1 MDWYPVSGLSVRVP
15 LHQKVRQGVTAFS
28 RMRNLKESAKALR
41 ELLEQRILVLDG
53 AMGTML
59 QQRDLTAE
67 DFGGAA
73 LEGCNENLVRAR
85 PDVVLDIHRKYLD
98 AGADIIE
105 TNTFGSTPL
114 VLGEYGLSDKAYE
127 ISKRAAELAR
137 QAADEFAK
145 PGRPRFV
152 GGSMG
157 PTTKA
162 ITVTGGVTFPELREA
177 YYVQAK
183 GLVEGGSDLLLVE
196 TSQDTRNI
204 KAALLA
210 IKQLSREIG
219 SEIPVIVS
227 VTIEPMG
234 SMLAGQNIEAVWASL
249 RHVKPLAFGMNCA
262 TGPEFMTDH
271 IRTLSQLTS
280 EFVSCYP
287 NAGLPDEEGKY
298 LETPTSLAAQLEKF
312 VDHGWLN
319 FVGGCCGTTEK
330 HIRAIAQMV
339 EGKKP
344 RVRPAEAHRAVYSGI
359 ETIEAEESTRPLL
372 VGERTNVIGSRLF
385 KNLVAEEKWEEASEI
400 ARRQVRGGA
409 HVVDVCL
416 QSTER
421 DEKKDIE
428 PFYEKLIRKVKAP
441 VMIDTTDPTAIA
453 MALTYCQ
460 GKSIINS
467 INLEDGEEK
476 FERVVP
482 MAHDFGA
489 AVVVGCIDEDPLQ
502 AQAFTRERKLAVAQR
517 SYKLLTE
524 KYGLAPEDIIFDPL
538 VFPCATGDENYI
550 GGAVETMEGI
560 RLIKKALPD
569 VRTILGISNVSFGLP
584 AGAREVVNSVFL
596 YYCTK
601 AGLDLAIVNTE
612 KLERFAS
619 IPAHE
624 RELAENL
631 LFSHPPKDVPADHT
645 HAELLRDVPAD
656 WREQKKEQRAAVN
669 QYYIAAIAEHFRTT
683 TKKGKTRAADLPLD
697 ERLAN
702 YIIEGTRDGLINDLE
717 RKRGEGAAPLDIVN
731 GPLMAG
737 MAEVGRLFNANE
749 LIVAEVLQSAEAM
762 KAAVSH
768 LEQFMEKADT
778 AKRGKVVL
786 ATVKGDVHDIGKN
799 LVEIILK
806 NNGYDVVNLGIKVP
820 PEELIKAYQEHK
832 PDAIGLS
839 GLLVKSAQQMVI
851 TASDLK
857 DAGISIPMLVGGAAL
872 SAKFTQTKIAPSYG
886 KAVCYAKDAMTGLR
900 LMNEL
905 MDPTTRETV
914 LRDHTAS
921 GNGVSVSTT
930 VIVKEIPTIARSPRV
945 RVDLPIPAV
954 ATLERKVRLVPDLRE
969 VWSYI
974 NPFMLYGRHLG
985 YRGDFEKRFEEREP
999 KAVELFE
1006 SMEEVK
1012 REAAEFMKPRVVWQF
1027 FEAESEGNALHVFAP
1042 GGTEPLQTFQLP
1054 RQRQGDFL
1062 CLSDYVLPPKDGKR
1076 DHLALFVVSAGEGV
1090 RGRGE
1095 KAKNDGYYFKSHGLQ
1110 ALAIETAE
1118 ACAEWLH
1125 RRIREDWGF
1134 PDPPELTMAQR
1145 FTSRYRGK
1153 RYSFGYPAC
1162 PNLEDQAGLWK
1173 LLRPEDIG
1181 VQLTE
1186 GMMMDPEA
1194 SVSALVFQHPD
1205 CTYFS
1210 VGDGGEA

>member
-1 MDWYPVSGLSVRVP
+1 
-15 LHQKVRQGVTAFS
+15 
-28 RMRNLKESAKALR
+28 MRDLRESAKALR
-41 ELLEQRILVLDG
+41 ALLAERVLVLDG

-59 QQRDLTAE
+59 QQSDLTAA
-67 DFGGAA
+67 DFGGSA
-73 LEGCNENLVRAR
+73 LEGCNENLVRTR
-85 PDVVLDIHRKYLD
+85 PDVVLDIHRKYFA
-98 AGADIIE
+98 AGSDIVE
-105 TNTFGSTPL
+105 TNSFGSAPI
-114 VLGEYGLSDKAYE
+114 VLAEYGLEKDAHELSFL
-127 ISKRAAELAR
+127 AAKLAR
-137 QAADEFAK
+137 QAADEFSSPAK
-145 PGRPRFV
+145 PRFV
-152 GGSMG
+152 AGSVG

-162 ITVTGGVTFPELREA
+162 ITVTGGVTFAGLRDA
-177 YYVQAK
+177 YYIQAK
-183 GLVEGGSDLLLVE
+183 GLLEGGSDLLLVE
-196 TSQDTRNI
+196 TCQDTRNI

-210 IKQLSREIG
+210 IHQLSQEIG
-219 SEIPVIVS
+219 AEIPTIVS
-227 VTIEPMG
+227 ATIEPMG
-234 SMLAGQNIEAVWASL
+234 TMLAGQTVEALWSSL
-249 RHVKPLAFGMNCA
+249 RHAKPLAFGMNCA

-271 IRTLSQLTS
+271 IRTLSQLTGQN
-280 EFVSCYP
+280 VSCYP
-287 NAGLPDEEGKY
+287 NAGLPNEDGKY
-298 LETPTSLAAQLEKF
+298 LETPTTLAAQLEKF

-319 FVGGCCGTTEK
+319 IVGGCCGTTEK

-344 RVRPAEAHRAVYSGI
+344 RLLPAEAHRAIYSGI
-359 ETIEAEESTRPLL
+359 ETIEADDQTRPLL

-409 HVVDVCL
+409 HIVDVCL

-421 DEKKDIE
+421 DEKADIS

-441 VMIDTTDPTAIA
+441 VMIDTTDPSAVE

-476 FERVVP
+476 FERIVP
-482 MAHDFGA
+482 MAHAYGA
-489 AVVVGCIDEDPLQ
+489 AVVVGCIDEDKLQ
-502 AQAFTRERKLAVAQR
+502 AQAFTRERKLAIAQR
-517 SYKLLTE
+517 SYQLLIE
-524 KYGLAPEDIIFDPL
+524 KYGLGPEDIIFDPL

-550 GGAVETMEGI
+550 GGAVETVEGI
-560 RLIKKALPD
+560 RLIKQALPD

-619 IPAHE
+619 IPQHE

-631 LFSHPPKDVPADHT
+631 LFSHPPRNIPADHSKF
-645 HAELLRDVPAD
+645 ALLSNAPAD
-656 WREQKKEQRAAVN
+656 WREQKKEQRAAIN
-669 QYYIAAIAEHFRTT
+669 QFYIQAITEHFRTA
-683 TKKGKTRAADLPLD
+683 TKKEKIRAADLPID

-702 YIIEGTRDGLINDLE
+702 YIIEGTRDGLIDDLE

-820 PEELIKAYQEHK
+820 PEELIKAYGQHK

-851 TASDLK
+851 TANDLK
-857 DAGISIPMLVGGAAL
+857 DAGIEIPLLVGGAAL
-872 SAKFTQTKIAPSYG
+872 SAKFTQQKIAPSYG

-905 MDPTTRETV
+905 MDPATRETV
-914 LRDHTAS
+914 VQAHTA
-921 GNGVSVSTT
+921 NGDGVPIVTTVSVAQVS
-930 VIVKEIPTIARSPRV
+930 VPSRSPRV
-945 RVDLPIPAV
+945 RTDLPIPAV
-954 ATLERKVRLVPDLRE
+954 QTLERKVRLVPDLRE
-969 VWSYI
+969 IWSYI

-985 YRGDFEKRFEEREP
+985 FRGDFEKRFAERET

-1012 REAAEFMKPRVVWQF
+1012 KEAAGFMKVRAVWQF
-1027 FEAESEGNALHVFAP
+1027 FAAEAQGDDIALFAP
-1042 GGTEPLQTFQLP
+1042 GAKDPLHIFHFP
-1054 RQRQGDFL
+1054 RQRAGDFL
-1062 CLSDYVLPPKDGKR
+1062 CLADYILPPQNGQR
-1076 DHLALFVVSAGEGV
+1076 DHLAMFVVSAGEGI
-1090 RGRGE
+1090 RDRAE
-1095 KAKNDGYYFKSHGLQ
+1095 KAKNEGYYFKSHGLQ

-1118 ACAEWLH
+1118 ATAEWLH

-1134 PDPPELTMAQR
+1134 PDPPDLTMPQR

-1162 PNLEDQAGLWK
+1162 PNLEDQAPLWK
-1173 LLRPEDIG
+1173 LLRPDEIG

-1186 GMMMDPEA
+1186 GFMMDPEA
-1194 SVSALVFQHPD
+1194 SVSALAFQHPD
-1205 CTYFS
+1205 CSYFS
-1210 VGDGGEA
+1210 VGDLPDL

>member
-1 MDWYPVSGLSVRVP
+1 
-15 LHQKVRQGVTAFS
+15 
-28 RMRNLKESAKALR
+28 MRNLNESAKALR
-41 ELLEQRILVLDG
+41 ELLSERILVLDG

-59 QQRDLTAE
+59 QQRHLTAE

-73 LEGCNENLVRAR
+73 LEGCNENLVRTR
-85 PDVVLDIHRKYLD
+85 PDVVLDIHRKYFE
-98 AGADIIE
+98 AGSDIVE
-105 TNTFGSTPL
+105 TNSFGGAPI
-114 VLGEYGLSDKAYE
+114 VLAEYGLADDANFLNR
-127 ISKRAAELAR
+127 RAAELAR
-137 QAADEFAK
+137 QAADEFSTAGK
-145 PGRPRFV
+145 PRFV
-152 GGSMG
+152 AGSVG

-162 ITVTGGVTFPELREA
+162 ITVTGGVTFDGLIEA
-177 YYVQAK
+177 YYSQAK
-183 GLVEGGSDLLLVE
+183 GLVEGGVDLLLVE
-196 TSQDTRNI
+196 TCQDTRNI

-210 IKQLSREIG
+210 IQKLSKEIG
-219 SEIPVIVS
+219 MQVPVIVS

-234 SMLAGQNIEAVWASL
+234 TMLAGQTVEAMWASL
-249 RHVKPLAFGMNCA
+249 RHAKPLAFGMNCA

-271 IRTLSQLTS
+271 IRTLSQISS

-319 FVGGCCGTTEK
+319 FVGGCCGTTEQ

-344 RVRPAEAHRAVYSGI
+344 RVRPGESHRAVYSGI
-359 ETIEAEESTRPLL
+359 ETIEAEDSTRPLL

-400 ARRQVRGGA
+400 ARRQVKGGA
-409 HVVDVCL
+409 HIVDVCL

-421 DEKKDIE
+421 DEKKDI
-428 PFYEKLIRKVKAP
+428 PVFYEKLIRKVKAP
-441 VMIDTTDPTAIA
+441 VMIDTTDATAIEL
-453 MALTYCQ
+453 ALTYCQ

-482 MAHDFGA
+482 IAHDFGA
-489 AVVVGCIDEDPLQ
+489 AVVVGCIDEDKLQ

-524 KYGLAPEDIIFDPL
+524 KYGLGPEDIIFDPL

-550 GGAVETMEGI
+550 GGAVETVEGI
-560 RLIKKALPD
+560 RLIKQALPD

-619 IPAHE
+619 IPQHE
-624 RELAENL
+624 RDLAENL
-631 LFSHPPKDVPADHT
+631 LFSHPPKDVPADHSQ
-645 HAELLRDVPAD
+645 AELLRNVPAD
-656 WREQKKEQRAAVN
+656 WREQKKEQRAAAN
-669 QYYIAAIAEHFRTT
+669 QYHIAAIAEYFRTA
-683 TKKGKTRAADLPLD
+683 KKKEKKLAADLPLD

-702 YIIEGTRDGLINDLE
+702 YIIEGTRDGLIADLE
-717 RKRGEGAAPLDIVN
+717 RKRAEGVAPLDIIN
-731 GPLMAG
+731 GPLMTG

-762 KAAVSH
+762 KASVNH

-778 AKRGKVVL
+778 AKRGKIVL

-820 PEELIKAYQEHK
+820 PEELIKAYLQHH

-851 TASDLK
+851 TASDLRG
-857 DAGISIPMLVGGAAL
+857 AGIEIPLLVGGAAL
-872 SAKFTQTKIAPSYG
+872 SARFTQTKIAPSYG
-886 KAVCYAKDAMTGLR
+886 RAVCYAKDAMTGLR
-900 LMNEL
+900 LMNQL
-905 MDPTTRETV
+905 MDPATREQV
-914 LRDHTAS
+914 LHEHAAS
-921 GNGVSVSTT
+921 GNGFAVATT
-930 VIVKEIPTIARSPRV
+930 VKVTEIPKVTRSPKV
-945 RVDLPIPAV
+945 RTDLPIPKV
-954 ATLERKVRLVPDLRE
+954 GYLDRKVRLVPDLNE

-985 YRGDFEKRFEEREP
+985 FRGDFEKRFAERDA

-1012 REAAEFMKPRVVWQF
+1012 RDAAEFLKPRAVWQF
-1027 FEAESEGNALHVFAP
+1027 FEAEAEGDAMHLFAP
-1042 GGTEPLQTFQLP
+1042 GGTEPVHTFRFP
-1054 RQRQGDFL
+1054 RQRVGDFL
-1062 CLSDYVLPPKDGKR
+1062 CLSDYVLPAQNGQR
-1076 DHLALFVVSAGEGV
+1076 DHIALFVVTAGEGV
-1090 RGRGE
+1090 RERSE
-1095 KAKNDGYYFKSHGLQ
+1095 KAKNEGYYFKSHGMQ
-1110 ALAIETAE
+1110 ALAIESAE

-1134 PDPPELTMAQR
+1134 PDPAELTMAQR

-1162 PNLEDQAGLWK
+1162 PNLEDQAGIWK
-1173 LLRPEDIG
+1173 LLRPEEIG

-1186 GMMMDPEA
+1186 EFMMDPEA

-1210 VGDGGEA
+1210 VGDTSES

>member
-1 MDWYPVSGLSVRVP
+1 
-15 LHQKVRQGVTAFS
+15 
-28 RMRNLKESAKALR
+28 MRNLNESAKALR
-41 ELLEQRILVLDG
+41 ELLSERILVLDG

-59 QQRDLTAE
+59 QQRHLTAE

-73 LEGCNENLVRAR
+73 LEGCNENLVRTR
-85 PDVVLDIHRKYLD
+85 PDVVLDIHRKYFE
-98 AGADIIE
+98 AGSDIVE
-105 TNTFGSTPL
+105 TNSFGGAPI
-114 VLGEYGLSDKAYE
+114 VLAEYGLAADAHFLN
-127 ISKRAAELAR
+127 KRAAELAR
-137 QAADEFAK
+137 QAADEFSK

-152 GGSMG
+152 AGSVG

-162 ITVTGGVTFPELREA
+162 ITVTGGVTFDGLIEA
-177 YYVQAK
+177 YYAQAK
-183 GLVEGGSDLLLVE
+183 GLVEGGVDLLLVE
-196 TSQDTRNI
+196 TCQDTRNI

-210 IKQLSREIG
+210 IQKLSKEIG
-219 SEIPVIVS
+219 MQVPVIVS

-234 SMLAGQNIEAVWASL
+234 TMLAGQTVEAMWASL
-249 RHVKPLAFGMNCA
+249 RHAKPLAFGMNCA

-271 IRTLSQLTS
+271 IRTLSQLSS

-312 VDHGWLN
+312 VDQGWLN
-319 FVGGCCGTTEK
+319 FVGGCCGTTEQ

-339 EGKKP
+339 HGKKP
-344 RVRPAEAHRAVYSGI
+344 RVRPGESHRAVYSGI
-359 ETIEAEESTRPLL
+359 ETIEAEDSTRPLL

-400 ARRQVRGGA
+400 ARRQVKGGA
-409 HVVDVCL
+409 HIVDVCL

-421 DEKKDIE
+421 DERRDI
-428 PFYEKLIRKVKAP
+428 PVFYEKLIRKVKAP
-441 VMIDTTDPTAIA
+441 VMIDTTDATAIEL
-453 MALTYCQ
+453 ALTYCQ

-489 AVVVGCIDEDPLQ
+489 AVVVGCIDEDKLQ

-517 SYKLLTE
+517 SYKLLTG
-524 KYGLAPEDIIFDPL
+524 KYGLGPEDIIFDPL

-550 GGAVETMEGI
+550 GGAVETVEGI
-560 RLIKKALPD
+560 RLIKQALPD
-569 VRTILGISNVSFGLP
+569 VRTVLGISNVSFGLP

-619 IPAHE
+619 IPQHE

-631 LFSHPPKDVPADHT
+631 LFSHPPKDVPADHSQ
-645 HAELLRDVPAD
+645 AELLSNVPAD

-669 QYYIAAIAEHFRTT
+669 QYHIAAIAEYFRTA
-683 TKKGKTRAADLPLD
+683 KKKEKKRAADLPLD

-702 YIIEGTRDGLINDLE
+702 YIIEGTRDGLIADLE
-717 RKRGEGAAPLDIVN
+717 RKRAEGASPLEIIN

-762 KAAVSH
+762 KASVNH

-778 AKRGKVVL
+778 AKRGKIVL

-820 PEELIKAYQEHK
+820 PEELIKAYLQHH

-851 TASDLK
+851 TASDLRG
-857 DAGISIPMLVGGAAL
+857 AGIEIPLLVGGAAL
-872 SAKFTQTKIAPSYG
+872 SARFTQTKIAPSYG

-900 LMNEL
+900 LMNQL
-905 MDPTTRETV
+905 MDPTTREQV
-914 LRDHTAS
+914 LQEHAGVAGGVAVATA
-921 GNGVSVSTT
+921 VSVA
-930 VIVKEIPTIARSPRV
+930 EIPKVARSPKIRT
-945 RVDLPIPAV
+945 DLPIPKV
-954 ATLERKVRLVPDLRE
+954 AYLDRKVRLVPDLHE

-974 NPFMLYGRHLG
+974 NPFMLYGRHMG
-985 YRGDFEKRFEEREP
+985 FRGDFEKRFAEREA

-1012 REAAEFMKPRVVWQF
+1012 REAAEFMKPRAVWQF
-1027 FEAESEGNALHVFAP
+1027 FEAESDGEAMHLFAP
-1042 GGTEPLQTFQLP
+1042 GGAEPLHTFRFP
-1054 RQRQGDFL
+1054 RQRLGDFL
-1062 CLSDYVLPPKDGKR
+1062 CLSDYVLPPEDGKR
-1076 DHLALFVVSAGEGV
+1076 DHIALFVVTAGEGV
-1090 RGRGE
+1090 RERSE
-1095 KAKNDGYYFKSHGLQ
+1095 KAKNDGYYFKSHGMQ
-1110 ALAIETAE
+1110 ALAIESAE

-1134 PDPPELTMAQR
+1134 PDPPEMTMAQR

-1162 PNLEDQAGLWK
+1162 PNLDDQAGIWK
-1173 LLRPEDIG
+1173 LLKPEEIG
-1181 VQLTE
+1181 VQLTD
-1186 GMMMDPEA
+1186 GFMMDPEA

-1210 VGDGGEA
+1210 VGDAGDA

>member
-1 MDWYPVSGLSVRVP
+1 
-15 LHQKVRQGVTAFS
+15 
-28 RMRNLKESAKALR
+28 MRNLNQSVKALR
-41 ELLEQRILVLDG
+41 ELLAQRILVLDG

-59 QQRDLTAE
+59 QQRNLTAA

-73 LEGCNENLVRAR
+73 LEGCNENLVRTR
-85 PDVVLDIHRKYLD
+85 PDVVLDIHRKYFE
-98 AGADIIE
+98 AGSDIVE
-105 TNTFGSTPL
+105 TNSFGGAPI
-114 VLGEYGLSDKAYE
+114 VLAEYGLAADAHFLN
-127 ISKRAAELAR
+127 KRAAELAR
-137 QAADEFAK
+137 QAADEFSK
-145 PGRPRFV
+145 PGRPRFAA
-152 GGSMG
+152 GSMG

-183 GLVEGGSDLLLVE
+183 GLVEGGVDLLLVE
-196 TSQDTRNI
+196 TCQDTRNI
-204 KAALLA
+204 KAAILA
-210 IKQLSREIG
+210 IRALSKELG
-219 SEIPVIVS
+219 TDVPFIVS

-234 SMLAGQNIEAVWASL
+234 AMLAGQTIEALWASL
-249 RHVKPLAFGMNCA
+249 RHAHPLAFGMNCA

-271 IRTLSQLTS
+271 IRTLSQLTG

-298 LETPTSLAAQLEKF
+298 LETPTTLAAQLEKF

-319 FVGGCCGTTEK
+319 LVGGCCGTTEK
-330 HIRAIAQMV
+330 HIRTIAQMA

-344 RVRPAEAHRAVYSGI
+344 RQRPAEAHRAVYSGI
-359 ETIEAEESTRPLL
+359 DIIEVEASTRPLL

-409 HVVDVCL
+409 HIVDVCL

-421 DEKKDIE
+421 DEKKDIP
-428 PFYEKLIRKVKAP
+428 PFYEKLIHKVKAP
-441 VMIDTTDPTAIA
+441 VMIDTTDPGAIEL
-453 MALTYCQ
+453 ALTYCQ
-460 GKSIINS
+460 GKAILNS

-482 MAHDFGA
+482 IAREFGA
-489 AVVVGCIDEDPLQ
+489 AVVVGCIDEDKLQ
-502 AQAFTRERKLAVAQR
+502 AQAFTRERKREIAQR

-524 KYGLAPEDIIFDPL
+524 KYGLAPEDIIIDPL

-560 RLIKKALPD
+560 QLIKQALPD

-584 AGAREVVNSVFL
+584 PGAREVVNSVFL

-619 IPAHE
+619 IPSHE

-631 LFSHPPKDVPADHT
+631 LFSHPSKEIPADHSN
-645 HAELLRDVPAD
+645 AALLWNVPQD
-656 WREQKKEQRAAVN
+656 WREQNKEQRAAVN
-669 QYYIAAIAEHFRTT
+669 QFHIAAITEHFRIA
-683 TKKGKTRAADLPLD
+683 KKKDKTRAADLPLD

-702 YIIEGTRDGLINDLE
+702 YIIEGTRDGLVGDLE
-717 RKRGEGAAPLDIVN
+717 KKRAEGTAPLDIVN

-778 AKRGKVVL
+778 ARRGKIVL

-806 NNGYDVVNLGIKVP
+806 NNGYEVVNLGIKVP
-820 PEELIKAYQEHK
+820 PEELIKAYQQHL

-851 TASDLK
+851 TAGDLK
-857 DAGISIPMLVGGAAL
+857 DAGIEIPLLVGGAAL

-886 KAVCYAKDAMTGLR
+886 KAVCYAKDAMTGLS
-900 LMNEL
+900 LMNQL
-905 MDPTTRETV
+905 MDPATREKV
-914 LRDHTAS
+914 LHEHSVS
-921 GNGVSVSTT
+921 GNGLGVTTTVSVT
-930 VIVKEIPTIARSPRV
+930 EIPRVSRSQRV
-945 RVDLPIPAV
+945 RTDLPIPRV
-954 ATLERKVRLVPDLRE
+954 ATLERKVRLVPDLHE
-969 VWSYI
+969 IWSYI
-974 NPFMLYGRHLG
+974 NPSMLYGRHMG
-985 YRGDFEKRFEEREP
+985 FRGNFEKRFAERDP
-999 KAVELFE
+999 KAVELFQG
-1006 SMEEVK
+1006 MEKVK
-1012 REAAEFMKPRVVWQF
+1012 REASEFIKIRVVWQY
-1027 FEAESEGNALHVFAP
+1027 FEAEAEGNALHLFTP
-1042 GGTEPLQTFQLP
+1042 GGKEPLQSFLFG
-1054 RQRQGDFL
+1054 RQRQGDSL
-1062 CLSDYVLPPKDGKR
+1062 CLSDYVLAPQKGQR
-1076 DHLALFVVSAGEGV
+1076 DHLALFVVTAGEGV
-1090 RGRGE
+1090 RERSE
-1095 KAKNDGYYFKSHGLQ
+1095 KAKNEGYYFKSHGLQ

-1118 ACAEWLH
+1118 GCAEWLH

-1162 PNLEDQAGLWK
+1162 PNLEDQAGIWK
-1173 LLRPEDIG
+1173 LLKPEEIG

-1186 GMMMDPEA
+1186 GFMMDPEA
-1194 SVSALVFQHPD
+1194 SVSALVFHHPD

-1210 VGDGGEA
+1210 VGNGGEN

>member
-1 MDWYPVSGLSVRVP
+1 
-15 LHQKVRQGVTAFS
+15 
-28 RMRNLKESAKALR
+28 MRNLTESAKALR
-41 ELLEQRILVLDG
+41 ELLSQRILVLDG

-59 QQRDLTAE
+59 QQRHLTAE

-73 LEGCNENLVRAR
+73 LEGCNENLVRTR
-85 PDVVLDIHRKYLD
+85 PDVVLDIHRKYFE
-98 AGADIIE
+98 AGSDIVE
-105 TNTFGSTPL
+105 TNSFGGAPI
-114 VLGEYGLSDKAYE
+114 VLAEYGLAADAHLLN
-127 ISKRAAELAR
+127 KRSAELAR
-137 QAADEFAK
+137 QAADELSTVAK
-145 PGRPRFV
+145 PRFV
-152 GGSMG
+152 AGSVG

-162 ITVTGGVTFPELREA
+162 ITVTGGVTFPGLIEA
-177 YYVQAK
+177 YYVQAR
-183 GLVEGGSDLLLVE
+183 GLVEGGVDLLLVE
-196 TSQDTRNI
+196 TCQDTRNI

-210 IKQLSREIG
+210 IQKLSKEIG
-219 SEIPVIVS
+219 MQVPVVVS

-234 SMLAGQNIEAVWASL
+234 TMLAGQTVEAMWASL
-249 RHVKPLAFGMNCA
+249 RHAKPLAFGMNCA

-271 IRTLSQLTS
+271 IRTLSQLSS

-319 FVGGCCGTTEK
+319 FVGGCCGTTEQ
-330 HIRAIAQMV
+330 HIRAISRMV

-344 RVRPAEAHRAVYSGI
+344 RVRPGESHRAVYSGI
-359 ETIEAEESTRPLL
+359 ETIEAEDSTRPLL

-400 ARRQVRGGA
+400 ARRQVKGGA

-421 DEKKDIE
+421 DEKKDIPE
-428 PFYEKLIRKVKAP
+428 FYEKLIRKVKAP
-441 VMIDTTDPTAIA
+441 VMIDTTDATAIEL
-453 MALTYCQ
+453 ALTYCQ

-482 MAHDFGA
+482 IAHDFGA
-489 AVVVGCIDEDPLQ
+489 AVVVGCIDEDKLQ
-502 AQAFTRERKLAVAQR
+502 AQAFTRERKLAVAQL

-524 KYGLAPEDIIFDPL
+524 KYGLGPEDIIFDPL

-550 GGAVETMEGI
+550 GGAVETVEGI
-560 RLIKKALPD
+560 RLIKQALPD
-569 VRTILGISNVSFGLP
+569 ARTILGISNVSFGLP

-619 IPAHE
+619 IPQNE
-624 RELAENL
+624 RNLAENL
-631 LFSHPPKDVPADHT
+631 LFSHPPKDVPADHSQ
-645 HAELLRDVPAD
+645 AELLRDVPAD

-669 QYYIAAIAEHFRTT
+669 QYHIAAIAEYFRTA
-683 TKKGKTRAADLPLD
+683 KKKEKKAAADLPLD

-702 YIIEGTRDGLINDLE
+702 YIIEGTRDGLIADLE
-717 RKRGEGAAPLDIVN
+717 RKRAEGASPLEIIN

-762 KAAVSH
+762 KASVNH

-778 AKRGKVVL
+778 AKRGKIVL

-806 NNGYDVVNLGIKVP
+806 NNGYEVVNLGIKVP
-820 PEELIKAYQEHK
+820 PEELIKAYLQHH

-851 TASDLK
+851 TASDLRG
-857 DAGISIPMLVGGAAL
+857 AGIEIPLLVGGAAL
-872 SAKFTQTKIAPSYG
+872 SARFTQTKIAPSYG

-900 LMNEL
+900 LMNQL
-905 MDPTTRETV
+905 MDPATREKV
-914 LRDHTAS
+914 LQEHVAAGEGSAVATA
-921 GNGVSVSTT
+921 VLVAEPPKVT
-930 VIVKEIPTIARSPRV
+930 RSPKV
-945 RVDLPIPAV
+945 RIDLPISKV
-954 ATLERKVRLVPDLRE
+954 AYLDRKVRLVPDLNE

-974 NPFMLYGRHLG
+974 NPFMLYGRHMG
-985 YRGDFEKRFEEREP
+985 FRGDFEKRFAERDP

-1012 REAAEFMKPRVVWQF
+1012 REAAEFMKPRAVWQF
-1027 FEAESEGNALHVFAP
+1027 FEAESDGELTHLFAP
-1042 GGTEPLQTFQLP
+1042 GGSEPTHTFRFP
-1054 RQRQGDFL
+1054 RQRLGDFL
-1062 CLSDYVLPPKDGKR
+1062 CLSDYVLPQQEGKR
-1076 DHLALFVVSAGEGV
+1076 DHIALFVVTAGEGV
-1090 RGRGE
+1090 RERAE
-1095 KAKNDGYYFKSHGLQ
+1095 KAKNEGYYFKSHGMQ
-1110 ALAIETAE
+1110 ALAIESAE

-1134 PDPPELTMAQR
+1134 PDPPEMTMAQR

-1162 PNLEDQAGLWK
+1162 PNLDDQAAIWK
-1173 LLRPEDIG
+1173 LLRPEEIG

-1186 GMMMDPEA
+1186 GFMMDPEA

-1210 VGDGGEA
+1210 VGDVGDA

>member
-1 MDWYPVSGLSVRVP
+1 
-15 LHQKVRQGVTAFS
+15 
-28 RMRNLKESAKALR
+28 MRDLRESEKALR
-41 ELLEQRILVLDG
+41 ELLAQRILVLDG

-59 QQRDLTAE
+59 QQRNLSAA

-73 LEGCNENLVRAR
+73 LEGCNENLVRTR
-85 PDVVLDIHRKYLD
+85 PDVVLDIHRKYFE
-98 AGADIIE
+98 AGADIVE
-105 TNTFGSTPL
+105 TDSFGGTPL
-114 VLGEYGLSDKAYE
+114 VLAEYGLQADAHELNRRS
-127 ISKRAAELAR
+127 AELAR
-137 QAADEFAK
+137 QAADEFSHPRK
-145 PGRPRFV
+145 PRFV
-152 GGSMG
+152 AGSMG

-162 ITVTGGVTFPELREA
+162 ITVTGGVTFEGLLDS

-196 TSQDTRNI
+196 TCQDTRNI
-204 KAALLA
+204 KAAILA
-210 IKQLSREIG
+210 IQKLSKEIAA
-219 SEIPVIVS
+219 SIPYVIS

-234 SMLAGQNIEAVWASL
+234 TMLAGQTVEAMWASL
-249 RHVKPLAFGMNCA
+249 RHTHPIAFGMNCA

-271 IRTLSQLTS
+271 IRTLSTLTG

-298 LETPTSLAAQLEKF
+298 LETPTTLAAQLEKF
-312 VDHGWLN
+312 VNHGWLN

-344 RVRPAEAHRAVYSGI
+344 RPRPAEPHRAVYSGI
-359 ETIEAEESTRPLL
+359 ETIEADDQTRPLL

-385 KNLVAEEKWEEASEI
+385 KNLVAEEKWEEATEI
-400 ARRQVRGGA
+400 ARRQVKGGA
-409 HVVDVCL
+409 HIVDVCL

-421 DEKKDIE
+421 DEKKDI
-428 PFYEKLIRKVKAP
+428 PVFYEKLIRKIKTP
-441 VMIDTTDPTAIA
+441 VMIDTTDPSAVKL
-453 MALTYCQ
+453 ALTYCQ
-460 GKSIINS
+460 GKAIINS

-476 FERVVP
+476 FEKVVP
-482 MAHDFGA
+482 IAHDYGA

-502 AQAFTRERKLAVAQR
+502 AQAFTRERKLAIAQR
-517 SYKLLTE
+517 SYELLTK
-524 KYGLAPEDIIFDPL
+524 KYGIAPEDIVFDPL

-569 VRTILGISNVSFGLP
+569 TRTILGISNVSFGLP
-584 AGAREVVNSVFL
+584 PGAREVVNSVFL

-601 AGLDLAIVNTE
+601 AGLDLAIVNAE

-619 IPAHE
+619 IPEHE
-624 RELAENL
+624 RRLAEDL
-631 LFSHPPKDVPADHT
+631 LFQHAPKEIPEGHPQ
-645 HAELLRDVPAD
+645 AELLRNLPPD
-656 WREQKKEQRAAVN
+656 WRQQSKEQKAAVN
-669 QYYIAAIAEHFRTT
+669 QFHIAAIAEHFRTA
-683 TKKGKTRAADLPLD
+683 TKKEKIKKEDQPLD
-697 ERLAN
+697 QRLAN
-702 YIIEGTRDGLINDLE
+702 YIIEGTRDGLVEDLE
-717 RKRGEGAAPLDIVN
+717 RKRAEGTAPLDIIN
-731 GPLMAG
+731 GPLMQG

-762 KAAVSH
+762 KAAVNH

-778 AKRGKVVL
+778 AKRGKVIL

-806 NNGYDVVNLGIKVP
+806 NNGFDVVNLGIKVP
-820 PEELIKAYQEHK
+820 PEDLIKAFQSHH

-851 TASDLK
+851 TANDLK
-857 DAGISIPMLVGGAAL
+857 DAGIGVPLLVGGAAL
-872 SAKFTQTKIAPSYG
+872 SAKFTEQKIAPSYG
-886 KAVCYAKDAMTGLR
+886 GAVCYAKDAMTGLR

-905 MDPTTRETV
+905 MDPVARARV
-914 LRDHTAS
+914 LAQHASS
-921 GNGVSVSTT
+921 GNGVSVTTT
-930 VIVKEIPTIARSPRV
+930 VKVVEKPAVKHSPKV
-945 RVDLPIPAV
+945 RTDLPIPAV
-954 ATLERKVRLVPDLRE
+954 ASLDRKVRLVPDLRE

-974 NPFMLYGRHLG
+974 NPFMLYGRHMG
-985 YRGDFEKRFEEREP
+985 YRGDFEKHLAAREA
-999 KAVELFE
+999 KAVELFNE
-1006 SMEEVK
+1006 MEEVK
-1012 REAAEFMKPRVVWQF
+1012 NEAANFMKVRAVWQF
-1027 FEAESEGNALHVFAP
+1027 FETEPDGDALHLFAP
-1042 GGTEPLQTFQLP
+1042 GGKDPLHTWQFK
-1054 RQRQGDFL
+1054 RQKTGDQL
-1062 CLSDYVLPPKDGKR
+1062 CLSDYVLAAKDGKR
-1076 DHLALFVVSAGEGV
+1076 DHIAVFVVTAGEGI
-1090 RGRGE
+1090 RERAE
-1095 KAKNDGYYFKSHGLQ
+1095 KAKHDGYYFKSHGMQ
-1110 ALAIETAE
+1110 ALAIESAE

-1162 PNLEDQAGLWK
+1162 PDLEDQAGIWK
-1173 LLRPEDIG
+1173 LLRPDEIG

-1186 GMMMDPEA
+1186 GFMMDPEA
-1194 SVSALVFQHPD
+1194 SVSALAFHHPD

-1210 VGDGGEA
+1210 VGDTEGAGS

>member
-1 MDWYPVSGLSVRVP
+1 MPLEDRKMGVYPRAGERQEEREVRD
-15 LHQKVRQGVTAFS
+15 LE
-28 RMRNLKESAKALR
+28 ESEKALR
-41 ELLEQRILVLDG
+41 ELLAERILVLDG

-59 QQRDLTAE
+59 QQRDLTAT
-67 DFGGAA
+67 DFGGPE
-73 LEGCNENLVRAR
+73 LEGCNENLVRTR
-85 PDVVLDIHRKYLD
+85 PDVVLEIHRKYFA
-98 AGADIIE
+98 AGADIVE
-105 TNTFGSTPL
+105 TDSFGGTPL
-114 VLGEYGLSDKAYE
+114 VLGEYDLQDDALDLN
-127 ISKRAAELAR
+127 KRAAALAR
-137 QAADEFAK
+137 QAAEEFST
-145 PGRPRFV
+145 PGKPRFV
-152 GGSMG
+152 AGAMG

-162 ITVTGGVTFPELREA
+162 ITVTGGVTFQGLLDS

-183 GLVEGGSDLLLVE
+183 GLIEGGSDLLLVE
-196 TSQDTRNI
+196 TCQDTRNI
-204 KAALLA
+204 KAATLA
-210 IKQLSREIG
+210 IQQLSTEIG
-219 SEIPVIVS
+219 MHIPYVIS

-234 SMLAGQNIEAVWASL
+234 TMLAGQTVEAMWASL
-249 RHVKPLAFGMNCA
+249 KHAHPLAFGMNCA

-271 IRTLSQLTS
+271 IRTLSAVTG

-298 LETPTSLAAQLEKF
+298 LETPTSLATQLEKF
-312 VDHGWLN
+312 VNHGWLN
-319 FVGGCCGTTEK
+319 LVGGCCGTTEK
-330 HIRAIAQMV
+330 HIRAIAEMV

-344 RVRPAEAHRAVYSGI
+344 RARPQEAHRAVYSGI
-359 ETIEAEESTRPLL
+359 ETIEADDSTRPLL

-385 KNLVAEEKWEEASEI
+385 KNLVAEEKWEEATEI
-400 ARRQVRGGA
+400 ARRQVKGGA
-409 HVVDVCL
+409 QVVDVCL

-421 DEKKDIE
+421 DEKKDIPE
-428 PFYEKLIRKVKAP
+428 FYEKLIRKIKVP
-441 VMIDTTDPTAIA
+441 VMIDTTDPSAVQL
-453 MALTYCQ
+453 ALTYCQ
-460 GKSIINS
+460 GKAIINS

-482 MAHDFGA
+482 IAHDFGA
-489 AVVVGCIDEDPLQ
+489 ALVVGCIDEDPVQ
-502 AQAFTRERKLAVAQR
+502 AQAFTRERKLEIAKR
-517 SYKLLTE
+517 SYELLTK
-524 KYGLAPEDIIFDPL
+524 KYGIAAEDIIFDSL

-560 RLIKKALPD
+560 RLIREALPD
-569 VRTILGISNVSFGLP
+569 TRTILGISNVSFGLP

-619 IPAHE
+619 IPEHE
-624 RELAENL
+624 RRLAENL
-631 LFSHPPKDVPADHT
+631 LFQHVPKDVGANHPQ
-645 HAELLRDVPAD
+645 AELLCAAPED
-656 WREQKKEQRAAVN
+656 WRKQSKEEKAAIN
-669 QYYIAAIAEHFRTT
+669 QYHIAAIAEHFRTT
-683 TKKGKTRAADLPLD
+683 KKKEKARGEELPLD
-697 ERLAN
+697 ERLGN
-702 YIIEGTRDGLINDLE
+702 YIIEGTRDGLIEDLE
-717 RKRGEGAAPLDIVN
+717 KKRGEGAAPLEIIN
-731 GPLMAG
+731 GPLMGG

-806 NNGYDVVNLGIKVP
+806 NNGFEVVNLGIKVP
-820 PEELIKAYQEHK
+820 PEELIKAFQNYR

-839 GLLVKSAQQMVI
+839 GLLVKSAQQMVT

-857 DAGISIPMLVGGAAL
+857 DAGIDVPLLVGGAAL
-872 SAKFTQTKIAPSYG
+872 SAKFTEQKIAPSYSG
-886 KAVCYAKDAMTGLR
+886 AVCYAKDAMTGLR

-905 MDPTTRETV
+905 MDPATRERV
-914 LRDHTAS
+914 VSEHKRS
-921 GNGVSVSTT
+921 GNGVSVTTT
-930 VIVKEIPTIARSPRV
+930 VKVASK
-945 RVDLPIPAV
+945 PAV
-954 ATLERKVRLVPDLRE
+954 AHSPKVRRDLAIPKVATLDRKVRLVPDLRE

-974 NPFMLYGRHLG
+974 NPYMLYGRHMG
-985 YRGDFEKRFEEREP
+985 YRGDFEKHLAAREA
-999 KAVELFE
+999 KAVELFQE
-1006 SMEEVK
+1006 MEEVK
-1012 REAAEFMKPRVVWQF
+1012 DEAAGFMKVRAVWEF
-1027 FEAESEGNALHVFAP
+1027 FESESVGEALHLYVP
-1042 GGTEPLQTFQLP
+1042 GGKKPLHTWRFK
-1054 RQRQGDFL
+1054 RQKGGDQL
-1062 CLSDYVLPPKDGKR
+1062 CLSDYVLDAKNGER
-1076 DHLALFVVSAGEGV
+1076 DHVAVFVVTAGEGI
-1090 RGRGE
+1090 RARSE
-1095 KAKNDGYYFKSHGLQ
+1095 QAKHEGYYFKSHGLQ

-1134 PDPPELTMAQR
+1134 PDPPGMTMQQR

-1162 PNLEDQAGLWK
+1162 PDLEDQAGIWK
-1173 LLRPEDIG
+1173 ILRPEEIG

-1186 GMMMDPEA
+1186 GFMMDPEA

-1210 VGDGGEA
+1210 VGDVLE

>member
-1 MDWYPVSGLSVRVP
+1 VDLGQGL
-15 LHQKVRQGVTAFS
+15 QGVINNFPS
-28 RMRNLKESAKALR
+28 MRNLAESQKALR
-41 ELLEQRILVLDG
+41 ELLGQRVLVLDG

-59 QQRDLTAE
+59 QQRNLTAA

-73 LEGCNENLVRAR
+73 LEGCNEVLVRTR
-85 PDVVLDIHRKYLD
+85 PDVVLDIHRKYLE

-105 TNTFGSTPL
+105 TDSFNGTKSDLIDYGLADDSYGL
-114 VLGEYGLSDKAYE
+114 VLT
-127 ISKRAAELAR
+127 AAQLAR
-137 QAADEFAK
+137 KAADEFSK
-145 PGRPRFV
+145 PGKPRFV
-152 GGSMG
+152 AGSMG
-157 PTTKA
+157 PTRKA
-162 ITVTGGVTFPELREA
+162 ITVTGGISFKDLIQD
-177 YYVQAK
+177 YYDLAK
-183 GLVEGGSDLLLVE
+183 PLVDGGADLLMVE

-210 IKQLSREIG
+210 IRKLSKEIG
-219 SEIPVIVS
+219 TEVPTVVS

-234 SMLAGQNIEAVWASL
+234 SMLAGQTIEAMWASL

-271 IRTLSQLTS
+271 IRTLSGLTS
-280 EFVSCYP
+280 EYVSCYP

-298 LETPTSLAAQLEKF
+298 LETPESLAAQLEKF

-319 FVGGCCGTTEK
+319 LVGGCCGTTEK
-330 HIRAIAQMV
+330 HIRAISHMA
-339 EGKKP
+339 EGKRP
-344 RVRPAEAHRAVYSGI
+344 RLRPGESHRAVYSGI

-385 KNLVAEEKWEEASEI
+385 KNLVAEEKWEEATEI
-400 ARRQVRGGA
+400 ARRQVKGGA
-409 HVVDVCL
+409 QVVDVCL

-421 DEKKDIE
+421 EEKKDI
-428 PFYEKLIRKVKAP
+428 PLFYDKLIRKIKAP
-441 VMIDTTDPTAIA
+441 VMIDTTDPAAIE
-453 MALTYCQ
+453 MALAYCQ

-476 FERVVP
+476 FEKVVP
-482 MAHDFGA
+482 IAHDYGA
-489 AVVVGCIDEDPLQ
+489 ALVVGCIDEDPVQ
-502 AQAFTRERKLAVAQR
+502 AQAFSRERKLEIAKR
-517 SYKLLTE
+517 SYELLTK
-524 KYGLAPEDIIFDPL
+524 KYDIGPEDIVFDPL

-619 IPAHE
+619 IAEQE

-631 LFSHPPKDVPADHT
+631 LFQHPPKHVPGEHPNG
-645 HAELLRDVPAD
+645 ELLKNVPAD
-656 WREQKKEQRAAVN
+656 WREQTKEQRAVVN
-669 QYYIAAIAEHFRTT
+669 QFHIAAITEHFRTA
-683 TKKGKTRAADLPLD
+683 TKKEKVRAEDLPLD

-702 YIIEGTRDGLINDLE
+702 YIIQGTRDGLIDDLE
-717 RKRGEGAAPLDIVN
+717 KKRTEGSAPLEIIN
-731 GPLMAG
+731 GPLMNG

-768 LEQFMEKADT
+768 LEQFMEKADS
-778 AKRGKVVL
+778 AKRGKIVL

-820 PEELIKAYQEHK
+820 PEDLIKAFQDHK

-839 GLLVKSAQQMVI
+839 GLLVKSAQQMVV

-857 DAGISIPMLVGGAAL
+857 DAGVRIPLLVGGAAL
-872 SAKFTQTKIAPSYG
+872 SRKFTQQKIAPSYG
-886 KAVCYAKDAMTGLR
+886 HAVCYAKDAMTGLR

-905 MDPTTRETV
+905 MDPATRETV
-914 LRDHTAS
+914 VREHTAT
-921 GNGVSVSTT
+921 GDGVTVTTT
-930 VIVKEIPTIARSPRV
+930 VKVTELAPVTRSPKV
-945 RVDLPIPAV
+945 LADLPIEPV
-954 ATLERKVRLVPDLRE
+954 AYLERKVRLVPDLRE

-985 YRGDFEKRFEEREP
+985 YKGDFEKQLAVREA
-999 KAVELFE
+999 KAVELYE
-1006 SMEEVK
+1006 NMEEVK
-1012 REAAEFMKPRVVWQF
+1012 TEAAKWMKVKAVWQF
-1027 FEAESEGNALHVFAP
+1027 FEAEAEGETLHVFAP
-1042 GGTEPLQTFQLP
+1042 GGTRPLHTWELK
-1054 RQRQGDFL
+1054 RQKTGDRL
-1062 CLSDYVLPPKDGKR
+1062 CLSDYVLPAKNGKR
-1076 DHLALFVVSAGEGV
+1076 DHLALFVVTAGEGV
-1090 RGRGE
+1090 RERAE
-1095 KAKNDGYYFKSHGLQ
+1095 AAKNAGYYFLSHGLQ
-1110 ALAIETAE
+1110 SLAIETAE

-1134 PDPPELTMAQR
+1134 ADPAGMTMAQR

-1162 PNLEDQAGLWK
+1162 PELGDQAGIWK
-1173 LLRPEDIG
+1173 LLRPEEIG

-1186 GMMMDPEA
+1186 GFMMDPEA
-1194 SVSALVFQHPD
+1194 SVSALAFIHPD
-1205 CTYFS
+1205 CTYFG
-1210 VGDGGEA
+1210 VGEGVGET

>member
-1 MDWYPVSGLSVRVP
+1 
-15 LHQKVRQGVTAFS
+15 
-28 RMRNLKESAKALR
+28 MRNLIESESALR
-41 ELLEQRILVLDG
+41 DLLSQRILVLDG

-59 QQRDLTAE
+59 QQRNLTAE
-67 DFGGAA
+67 DFGGPA
-73 LEGCNENLVRAR
+73 LEGCNENLVRTR
-85 PDVVLDIHRKYLD
+85 PDVVLEIHRKYFE

-105 TNTFGSTPL
+105 TNTFGGAPI
-114 VLGEYGLSDKAYE
+114 VLAEYGLADHALFLNR
-127 ISKRAAELAR
+127 RAAELAR
-137 QAADEFAK
+137 QAAEEYSAPSK
-145 PGRPRFV
+145 PRFV
-152 GGSMG
+152 AGSMG

-162 ITVTGGVTFPELREA
+162 ITVTGGVTFEELRNA
-177 YYVQAK
+177 YYLQAK
-183 GLVEGGSDLLLVE
+183 GLVEGGVDLLMVE
-196 TSQDTRNI
+196 TCQDTRNI

-210 IKQLSREIG
+210 IQGLSKEIG
-219 SEIPVIVS
+219 APVPFIVS
-227 VTIEPMG
+227 VTIEAMG
-234 SMLAGQNIEAVWASL
+234 SMLAGQNIEAMWASL
-249 RHVKPLAFGMNCA
+249 RFAKPLAFGMNCA

-271 IRTLSQLTS
+271 IRTLSQLTH

-298 LETPTSLAAQLEKF
+298 LETPDSLAAQLEKF
-312 VDHGWLN
+312 VDQGWLN

-330 HIRAIAQMV
+330 HIRALAQMA

-344 RVRPAEAHRAVYSGI
+344 RVRPADQHRAIYSGI
-359 ETIEAEESTRPLL
+359 ETIEAEDSTCPLL

-409 HVVDVCL
+409 HIVDVCL

-421 DEKKDIE
+421 DEKKDIP

-453 MALTYCQ
+453 QALTYCQ
-460 GKSIINS
+460 GKAIINS

-476 FERVVP
+476 FEKVVP
-482 MAHDFGA
+482 IAHDFGA
-489 AVVVGCIDEDPLQ
+489 AVVCGCIDEDKLQ
-502 AQAFTRERKLAVAQR
+502 AQAFTRERKLAIAQR
-517 SYKLLTE
+517 SYLLLTE

-560 RLIKKALPD
+560 RLIKRALPD
-569 VRTILGISNVSFGLP
+569 TRTILGISNVSFGLP

-619 IPAHE
+619 IPEHE
-624 RELAENL
+624 RRLAENL
-631 LFSHPPKDVPADHT
+631 LFSHPPADIPSEHPR
-645 HAELLRDVPAD
+645 AALLRNVPPD
-656 WREQKKEQRAAVN
+656 WRQQNKEQRAAVN
-669 QYYIAAIAEHFRTT
+669 QFHIAAITGHFRTA
-683 TKKGKTRAADLPLD
+683 KKKDKARAADLPLD
-697 ERLAN
+697 QRLAS
-702 YIIEGTRDGLINDLE
+702 YIIEGTRDGLVADLD
-717 RKRGEGAAPLDIVN
+717 RKRAEGVPPLDIVN

-778 AKRGKVVL
+778 AKRGRVVL

-820 PEELIKAYQEHK
+820 PEDLIKAYQQHH

-851 TASDLK
+851 TANDLR
-857 DAGISIPMLVGGAAL
+857 DAGIQIPLLVGGAAL

-905 MDPTTRETV
+905 MDPATRETV
-914 LRDHTAS
+914 VSAHTSA
-921 GNGVSVSTT
+921 GNGAGVTTT
-930 VIVKEIPTIARSPRV
+930 VKVAELQALPSRSPKV
-945 RVDLPIPAV
+945 RADLPIPP
-954 ATLERKVRLVPDLRE
+954 LHYLDRKTRLVPDLRE
-969 VWSYI
+969 IWSYI
-974 NPFMLYGRHLG
+974 NSFMLYGRHLG
-985 YRGDFEKRFEEREP
+985 FRGDFEKRLAERDP

-1006 SMEEVK
+1006 SMENVK
-1012 REAAEFMKPRVVWQF
+1012 NEAAQFMKVRAAWQF
-1027 FEAESEGNALHVFAP
+1027 FEAESEGNALHLFAP
-1042 GGTEPLQTFQLP
+1042 GGREPLHTFQFK
-1054 RQRQGDFL
+1054 RQRTGDFL
-1062 CLSDYVLPPKDGKR
+1062 CLADYVLAPQNGQR
-1076 DHLALFVVSAGEGV
+1076 DHLALFVVTAGEGV
-1090 RGRGE
+1090 RERSE
-1095 KAKNDGYYFKSHGLQ
+1095 KAKNEGYYFKSHGLQ
-1110 ALAIETAE
+1110 ALAIESAE

-1162 PNLEDQAGLWK
+1162 PDLEDQTGLWK
-1173 LLRPEDIG
+1173 LLKPEDIG

-1194 SVSALVFQHPD
+1194 SVSALAFHHPD

-1210 VGDGGEA
+1210 VGDPPDA

>member
-1 MDWYPVSGLSVRVP
+1 
-15 LHQKVRQGVTAFS
+15 
-28 RMRNLKESAKALR
+28 MRNLNESAKALR
-41 ELLEQRILVLDG
+41 DLLSERILVLDG

-59 QQRDLTAE
+59 QQRHLTAE

-73 LEGCNENLVRAR
+73 LEGCNENLVRTR
-85 PDVVLDIHRKYLD
+85 PDVVLDIHRKYFE
-98 AGADIIE
+98 AGSDIVE
-105 TNTFGSTPL
+105 TNSFGGATI
-114 VLGEYGLSDKAYE
+114 VLAEYGLAADAHFLN
-127 ISKRAAELAR
+127 KRSAELAR
-137 QAADEFAK
+137 QAADEFGTAA
-145 PGRPRFV
+145 RPRFV
-152 GGSMG
+152 AGSVG

-162 ITVTGGVTFPELREA
+162 ITVTGGVTFDGLIEA
-177 YYVQAK
+177 YYAQAK
-183 GLVEGGSDLLLVE
+183 GLVEGGVDLLLVE
-196 TSQDTRNI
+196 TCQDTRNI

-210 IKQLSREIG
+210 VQKLSKEIG
-219 SEIPVIVS
+219 MQVPVIVS

-234 SMLAGQNIEAVWASL
+234 TMLAGQTVEAMWASL
-249 RHVKPLAFGMNCA
+249 RHAKPLAFGMNCA

-271 IRTLSQLTS
+271 IRTLSQLSS

-339 EGKKP
+339 HGKKP
-344 RVRPAEAHRAVYSGI
+344 RVRPGESHRAVYSGI
-359 ETIEAEESTRPLL
+359 ETIEAEDSTRPLL

-400 ARRQVRGGA
+400 ARRQVKGGA
-409 HVVDVCL
+409 HIVDVCL

-421 DEKKDIE
+421 DEKKDI
-428 PFYEKLIRKVKAP
+428 PVFYEKLIRKVKAP
-441 VMIDTTDPTAIA
+441 VMIDTTDPTAIEL
-453 MALTYCQ
+453 ALTYCQ

-467 INLEDGEEK
+467 INFEDGEEK

-489 AVVVGCIDEDPLQ
+489 AVVVGCIDEDKLQ

-524 KYGLAPEDIIFDPL
+524 KYGLGPEDVIFDPL

-550 GGAVETMEGI
+550 GGAVETVEGI
-560 RLIKKALPD
+560 RLIKQALPD

-619 IPAHE
+619 IPQHE
-624 RELAENL
+624 RDLAENL
-631 LFSHPPKDVPADHT
+631 LFSHPPKDVPLDHSQ
-645 HAELLRDVPAD
+645 AELLSNVPAD
-656 WREQKKEQRAAVN
+656 WREQRKEQRAAVN
-669 QYYIAAIAEHFRTT
+669 QYHIAAIAEYFRTA
-683 TKKGKTRAADLPLD
+683 KKKEKKRAADLPLD

-702 YIIEGTRDGLINDLE
+702 YIIEGTRDGLIADLE
-717 RKRGEGAAPLDIVN
+717 RKRAEGASPLEIIN

-762 KAAVSH
+762 KASVNH

-778 AKRGKVVL
+778 AKRGKIVL

-820 PEELIKAYQEHK
+820 PEELIKAYLQHH

-851 TASDLK
+851 TASDLRE
-857 DAGISIPMLVGGAAL
+857 AGIMIPLLVGGAAL
-872 SAKFTQTKIAPSYG
+872 SARFTQTKIAPSYG
-886 KAVCYAKDAMTGLR
+886 QAVCYAKDAMTGLR
-900 LMNEL
+900 LMNQL
-905 MDPTTRETV
+905 MDPATREQV
-914 LRDHTAS
+914 LQEHVGS
-921 GNGVSVSTT
+921 GGGVAVAKTMA
-930 VIVKEIPTIARSPRV
+930 VAELPKVARSPKV
-945 RVDLPIPAV
+945 RTDLPIPKV
-954 ATLERKVRLVPDLRE
+954 AYLDRKVRLVPDLNE
-969 VWSYI
+969 LWSYI
-974 NPFMLYGRHLG
+974 NPFMLYGRQMG
-985 YRGDFEKRFEEREP
+985 YRGDFEKRFAEREA

-1012 REAAEFMKPRVVWQF
+1012 RDSADFMKPRAVWQF
-1027 FEAESEGNALHVFAP
+1027 FEAEADGEAIHLFAP
-1042 GGTEPLQTFQLP
+1042 DETEPLHTFQFP
-1054 RQRQGDFL
+1054 RQRVGDYL
-1062 CLSDYVLPPKDGKR
+1062 CLSDYVLPPQNGKR
-1076 DHLALFVVSAGEGV
+1076 DHIALFVVTAGEGI
-1090 RGRGE
+1090 RERSE
-1095 KAKNDGYYFKSHGLQ
+1095 KAKNEGYYFKSHGMQ
-1110 ALAIETAE
+1110 ALAIESAE

-1162 PNLEDQAGLWK
+1162 PNLDDQAGIWK
-1173 LLRPEDIG
+1173 LLRPEEIG

-1186 GMMMDPEA
+1186 GFMMDPEA

-1210 VGDGGEA
+1210 VGDTSID

>member
-1 MDWYPVSGLSVRVP
+1 
-15 LHQKVRQGVTAFS
+15 
-28 RMRNLKESAKALR
+28 MRNLNESAKALR
-41 ELLEQRILVLDG
+41 ELLSQRILVLDG

-59 QQRDLTAE
+59 QQRNLTAE

-73 LEGCNENLVRAR
+73 LEGCNENLVRTR
-85 PDVVLDIHRKYLD
+85 PDVVLDIHRKYFE
-98 AGADIIE
+98 AGSDIVE
-105 TNTFGSTPL
+105 TNSFGGAPI
-114 VLGEYGLSDKAYE
+114 VLAEYELAADAHFLN
-127 ISKRAAELAR
+127 KRSAELAR
-137 QAADEFAK
+137 QAADEFSTPAK
-145 PGRPRFV
+145 PRFV
-152 GGSMG
+152 AGSIG

-162 ITVTGGVTFPELREA
+162 ITVTGGVTFGELREA
-177 YYVQAK
+177 YYTQARA
-183 GLVEGGSDLLLVE
+183 LVEGGADLLLVE
-196 TSQDTRNI
+196 TCQDTRNI
-204 KAALLA
+204 KAAILA
-210 IKQLSREIG
+210 IHRLSKEIA
-219 SEIPVIVS
+219 SEVPFIIS
-227 VTIEPMG
+227 VTIEAMG
-234 SMLAGQNIEAVWASL
+234 SMLAGQSIEAMWASL
-249 RHVKPLAFGMNCA
+249 RFAKPLAFGMNCA

-271 IRTLSQLTS
+271 IRTLNQLS
-280 EFVSCYP
+280 GEFISCYP

-298 LETPTSLAAQLEKF
+298 LETPTTLAAQLEKF

-319 FVGGCCGTTEK
+319 IVGGCCGTTEK
-330 HIRAIAQMV
+330 HIRAIAHMV
-339 EGKKP
+339 EGKSP
-344 RVRPAEAHRAVYSGI
+344 RQRPAEAHRAIYSGI

-409 HVVDVCL
+409 HIVDVCL

-421 DEKKDIE
+421 DEKKDI
-428 PFYEKLIRKVKAP
+428 PFFYEKLIRKVKTP
-441 VMIDTTDPTAIA
+441 VMIDTTDPTAIEL
-453 MALTYCQ
+453 ALTYCQ

-476 FERVVP
+476 LERVVP
-482 MAHDFGA
+482 IAHEFGA
-489 AVVVGCIDEDPLQ
+489 AVIVGCIDEDPKQ
-502 AQAFTRERKLAVAQR
+502 AQAFTRERKLAIAQR
-517 SYKLLTE
+517 SYTLLTQ

-550 GGAVETMEGI
+550 GGAVETIEGI
-560 RLIKKALPD
+560 RLIKQALPD
-569 VRTILGISNVSFGLP
+569 VRTILGISNISFGLP
-584 AGAREVVNSVFL
+584 AGAREVINSIFL

-601 AGLDLAIVNTE
+601 AGLDLAIVNAE

-619 IPAHE
+619 IPTHE

-631 LFSHPPKDVPADHT
+631 LFSHPPKEVPAGHSLSG
-645 HAELLRDVPAD
+645 LLDEVPAD
-656 WREQKKEQRAAVN
+656 WRKQNKEQRAAVN
-669 QYYIAAIAEHFRTT
+669 QFHIAAITEHFRTA
-683 TKKGKTRAADLPLD
+683 KKKEKALAADLPLD

-702 YIIEGTRDGLINDLE
+702 YIIEGTRDGLVADLDK
-717 RKRGEGAAPLDIVN
+717 KRHDGAAPLDIVN

-762 KAAVSH
+762 KAAVNH

-820 PEELIKAYQEHK
+820 PEELIKAYQLHK

-851 TASDLK
+851 TAGDLK
-857 DAGISIPMLVGGAAL
+857 AAGIEIPLLVGGAAL
-872 SAKFTQTKIAPSYG
+872 SAKFTQTKIAPSYS

-900 LMNEL
+900 LMNQL
-905 MDPTTRETV
+905 MDPATRETV
-914 LRDHTAS
+914 VREHTS
-921 GNGVSVSTT
+921 FGDGFDVMTT
-930 VIVKEIPTIARSPRV
+930 VKVAEIPKVARSPRV
-945 RVDLPIPAV
+945 RTDLPIPPV
-954 ATLERKVRLVPDLRE
+954 NYLDRKVRLVPDLRDL
-969 VWSYI
+969 WTYI
-974 NPFMLYGRHLG
+974 NPFMLYGRHMG
-985 YRGDFEKRFEEREP
+985 FRGDFEKRFADRDP

-1006 SMEEVK
+1006 KMEEVK
-1012 REAAEFMKPRVVWQF
+1012 NEASGFMKVRAVWQF
-1027 FEAESEGNALHVFAP
+1027 FESEAAGDSLHLFSP
-1042 GGTEPLQTFQLP
+1042 GAKEPLHTFRFP
-1054 RQRQGDFL
+1054 RQRHGDFL
-1062 CLSDYVLPPKDGKR
+1062 CLSDYALPRQNAQR
-1076 DHLALFVVSAGEGV
+1076 DHLALFVVSAGEGI
-1090 RGRGE
+1090 RPRAE
-1095 KAKNDGYYFKSHGLQ
+1095 KAKNEGYYFMSHGLQ

-1134 PDPPELTMAQR
+1134 PDPPEMTMAQR

-1162 PNLEDQAGLWK
+1162 PNLDDQAGIWK
-1173 LLRPEDIG
+1173 LLKPEEIG

-1186 GMMMDPEA
+1186 GFMMDPEA

-1205 CTYFS
+1205 CTYFGA
-1210 VGDGGEA
+1210 GDETEK